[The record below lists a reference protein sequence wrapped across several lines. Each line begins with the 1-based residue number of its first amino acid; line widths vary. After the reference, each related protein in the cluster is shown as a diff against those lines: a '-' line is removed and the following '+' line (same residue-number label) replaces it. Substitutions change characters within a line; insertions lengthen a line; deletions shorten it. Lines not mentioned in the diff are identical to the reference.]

1 MTTLSLRARQ
11 ISDVSHDWLV
21 FARVILFVSAVLD
34 VLAEARTLSLAA
46 QKAYP
51 RAEW

>member
-1 MTTLSLRARQ
+1 MTTLPLRAPQ
-11 ISDVSHDWLV
+11 ISNVSHDWLV
-21 FARVILFVSAVLD
+21 FARAILFFSAMLD
-34 VLAEARTLSLAA
+34 VLAEARALSRAA